1 LWDEIKYELADK
13 LGEQLSQLKIAELFF
28 WLFSQNWQSCSALG
42 SEKYRPVELS
52 ELNEIKCS
60 EVE

>member
-28 WLFSQNWQSCSALG
+28 GFFLKIGKVVQL
-42 SEKYRPVELS
+42 
-52 ELNEIKCS
+52 
-60 EVE
+60 